1 MTDPT
6 IDDPGQQ
13 SDPGQQNA
21 VTDHWYDSFA
31 GDDPARQEQLS
42 KFDSFDSFL
51 EDYNAAKNADWR
63 DGIAGDDDKFK
74 STLQRFSTP
83 QDFGN
88 SYREAQQKIRSGQLR
103 PELPEDASEEQ
114 IKEYRQ
120 ANNIPIEVEGY
131 LENLPDGLVVG
142 DEDKEIMLDF
152 LGAMHEVNAP
162 KAVADKMVAWY
173 NDFEQRQQDAIAE
186 LDAEQAREA
195 TDMLRD
201 SENGW
206 GNDFRTNMNL
216 INSVLE
222 THFGEEAKAQLLNGR
237 YQDGRGFF
245 NDPNVLKGL
254 ASLAAVELKRDQ
266 QVIEKTL
273 AAAVESHQVV
283 DLLAGLVRLQPLDEL
298 PVDTHGGC
306 TAAGPSTFDVFDGN
320 QPIGCRLSVEDAGFV
335 LDRREDGVGVA
346 QVARDR
352 RAHRDQVLANR
363 VTFVHGVER
372 SDSLDLRRGQP
383 GQLGNLSH
391 RIVAHVAMFECR
403 DVQQRHRCRTL
414 LGVPLEQPGRSL
426 LVLLAPVGDHRSTS
440 PSTGSNEASVAIT
453 SATMR
458 SVIITGSD

>member
-254 ASLAAVELKRDQ
+254 ASLARAVNDVAPLIAQDPNKLKALDDEIAEIENVLATDRARYNKDTKMQTRYNELL
-266 QVIEKTL
+266 EL
-273 AAAVESHQVV
+273 
-283 DLLAGLVRLQPLDEL
+283 RLQSQK
-298 PVDTHGGC
+298 GQN
-306 TAAGPSTFDVFDGN
+306 AA
-320 QPIGCRLSVEDAGFV
+320 
-335 LDRREDGVGVA
+335 
-346 QVARDR
+346 
-352 RAHRDQVLANR
+352 
-363 VTFVHGVER
+363 
-372 SDSLDLRRGQP
+372 
-383 GQLGNLSH
+383 
-391 RIVAHVAMFECR
+391 
-403 DVQQRHRCRTL
+403 
-414 LGVPLEQPGRSL
+414 
-426 LVLLAPVGDHRSTS
+426 
-440 PSTGSNEASVAIT
+440 
-453 SATMR
+453 
-458 SVIITGSD
+458 